1 MLEDQDDR
9 PEADDD
15 RDRDHDPDAVGP
27 ADNAGEAVAEP
38 ENPRAGF
45 VALVGAPNAG
55 KSTLLNALVGAKVSI
70 VSPKV
75 QTTRARVLGIVIEG
89 DSQIVF
95 VDTPGI
101 FEPRKRLERAMVA
114 AAWKGAE
121 DADEI
126 LVLVDSS
133 RRGGIDDNTRA
144 IVARL
149 KETGRKALAALT
161 KVDLIRRDRLL
172 GLAAELDAEGV
183 FTEIFMIS
191 AVTADGMEGLRKAL
205 AARMPA
211 GPWLYPADQIS
222 DMPMRLIAAE
232 IVREKLFLQL
242 HEELPYS
249 ATVETETWEEFQDGS
264 VRIGCQITVR
274 REGQRA
280 IVLGKGGTR
289 IKSLG
294 LAARKELEEFL
305 ERRVHLKLHVRVR
318 EDWAENPEHYKPWGL
333 DFNA

>member
-1 MLEDQDDR
+1 MIEVPEDHIGDGPEDR
-9 PEADDD
+9 P
-15 RDRDHDPDAVGP
+15 
-27 ADNAGEAVAEP
+27 EP

-45 VALVGAPNAG
+45 IALVGAPNAG

-126 LVLVDSS
+126 LVLVDST

-144 IVARL
+144 IIERL
-149 KETGRKALAALT
+149 RAGGRKAMAALT
-161 KVDLIRRDRLL
+161 KIDLIRRDALL
-172 GLAAELDAEGV
+172 ALAAELDAAGV

-191 AVTADGMEGLRKAL
+191 AVTGDGLDGLRRTL
-205 AARMPA
+205 ADRVPA
-211 GPWLYPADQIS
+211 GPWLFPADQIS

-264 VRIGCQITVR
+264 VRIGCQITVQ

-280 IVLGKGGTR
+280 IVLGKGGQK

-294 LAARKELEEFL
+294 LSARKELESFL
-305 ERRVHLKLHVRVR
+305 ERRVHLVLHVRVR
-318 EDWAENPEHYKPWGL
+318 DNWTENPEHYRSWGL